1 MMSKDNQNKWL
12 GIILTGM
19 KQSKINK
26 VKVITVCG
34 SYEIDNK
41 VRMNKMVRGPFLR
54 ASLSLIKRCATPT
67 PCSECRLL

>member
-41 VRMNKMVRGPFLR
+41 VRMNKMVRGEILEVEV
-54 ASLSLIKRCATPT
+54 L
-67 PCSECRLL
+67 